1 VYNRPGE
8 FKHLERAHKIMVE
21 SIRIYHEHLPSL
33 TGDLVKNGSLAL
45 ILLDVSPFSI
55 IEEQYGIDTYVLV
68 RQRLFALLSEQA
80 GREYRKEDILALEEP
95 GGLRILLFLSPQRKE
110 SPVAYKD
117 LEKLR
122 VRLKDAL
129 IPKLLR
135 SALPYLKN
143 PPLIPTGFGLGIH
156 NPLIEPHHIIMRII
170 REALENAEWQLYA
183 EERENLQGLRE
194 LILNEQVI
202 TLYQPIV
209 RMQDGKPMGYEA
221 LSRGGS
227 GTGFQSAD
235 ELFGGAL
242 KHHLVVELDRICRKK
257 AFFFSNRLP
266 ETTKVFV
273 NTLPATMRDP
283 EFKGQHL
290 INSLEL
296 ASLNPHR
303 IVMEITEKMVIDNLS
318 LFQEAMTY
326 FTDLGISF
334 AVDDVGS
341 GYSGLETIAKIKP
354 NYLKIDMSLVRD
366 VHVSVANREILK
378 AIIVL
383 GRGIGAKVIAE
394 GIQSA
399 EELKA
404 LQELDI
410 DYGQGFFL
418 GRPELMP

>member
-1 VYNRPGE
+1 
-8 FKHLERAHKIMVE
+8 
-21 SIRIYHEHLPSL
+21 
-33 TGDLVKNGSLAL
+33 
-45 ILLDVSPFSI
+45 
-55 IEEQYGIDTYVLV
+55 
-68 RQRLFALLSEQA
+68 
-80 GREYRKEDILALEEP
+80 
-95 GGLRILLFLSPQRKE
+95 
-110 SPVAYKD
+110 
-117 LEKLR
+117 
-122 VRLKDAL
+122 
-129 IPKLLR
+129 
-135 SALPYLKN
+135 
-143 PPLIPTGFGLGIH
+143 
-156 NPLIEPHHIIMRII
+156 
-170 REALENAEWQLYA
+170 
-183 EERENLQGLRE
+183 
-194 LILNEQVI
+194 
-202 TLYQPIV
+202 
-209 RMQDGKPMGYEA
+209 
-221 LSRGGS
+221 
-227 GTGFQSAD
+227 
-235 ELFGGAL
+235 
-242 KHHLVVELDRICRKK
+242 
-257 AFFFSNRLP
+257 
-266 ETTKVFV
+266 
-273 NTLPATMRDP
+273 MRDP